1 MSCGETLV
9 IVIAPQQLA
18 WRPRKAGAGRVRVV
32 HTVPAAAVMQAT
44 ASQDR
49 TGVRL
54 QVACGFERGAS
65 VALTLIIG
73 DKADKLAFEAVLG
86 EGARWEAVSDVQR
99 VRYILV
105 A

>member
-1 MSCGETLV
+1 
-9 IVIAPQQLA
+9 
-18 WRPRKAGAGRVRVV
+18 
-32 HTVPAAAVMQAT
+32 MQAT

-49 TGVRL
+49 TAVRL
-54 QVACGFERGAS
+54 QVACGFERAAS
-65 VALTLIIG
+65 LALTLIIG